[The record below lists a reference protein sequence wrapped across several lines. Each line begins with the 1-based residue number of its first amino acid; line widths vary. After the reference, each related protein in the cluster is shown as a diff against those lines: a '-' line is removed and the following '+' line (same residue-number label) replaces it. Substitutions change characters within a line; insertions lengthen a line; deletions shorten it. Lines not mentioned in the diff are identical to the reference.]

1 MKPWTLFLV
10 FLPLFTSLSAQELQ
24 WTSINDLEV
33 AVSNSPKK
41 VLIYVTTS
49 WCGWCKKMK
58 QTTFTDTW
66 LIPYLNQN
74 FHLVKLDGEEKEVLT
89 FKGYEFKYIASG
101 RRGYNEMTKALL
113 DGRLSYPSFVFLDEK
128 LDRITIAPGYRDAQ
142 GLMSL
147 AKYISEEIYKTQ
159 TYSEYQKGK

>member
-1 MKPWTLFLV
+1 MLV
-10 FLPLFTSLSAQELQ
+10 CTSIGAQELQ
-24 WTSINDLEV
+24 WTSINELEE
-33 AVSNSPKK
+33 AVRNDPKK

-58 QTTFTDTW
+58 ETTFKNPLVIDN
-66 LIPYLNQN
+66 LNKN
-74 FHLVKLDGEEKEVLT
+74 FILVKLDGEEKNVLT
-89 FKGYEFKYIASG
+89 YKGHEFKYVTNG

-128 LDRITIAPGYRDAQ
+128 LDRITIAPGYRDVE

-147 AKYISEEIYKTQ
+147 SSYVKEEIYKTK
-159 TYSEYQKGK
+159 TYSEYQKGN